1 MCARRGTERG
11 REGGREGAFFDH
23 SLKKGEREEERGNG
37 KNAAANLDLEY
48 ILYMHTDREGKKDFR
63 F

>member
-1 MCARRGTERG
+1 MRGEG
-11 REGGREGAFFDH
+11 QNEEGGREGAFFDH
-23 SLKKGEREEERGNG
+23 SPQKGEREEERGNG

-63 F
+63 L